1 MLLHLVLD
9 APMRDNT
16 PTDSSRGEGAILDRL
31 TARLGSEIVP
41 AAKIWR
47 ELGFP
52 SAGAA
57 RKARARGLFPIEL
70 FRLKGR
76 RGYFATAQAIA
87 HWLAH
92 VQRDRPE

>member
-1 MLLHLVLD
+1 MLLQMSPN
-9 APMRDNT
+9 APTRDT
-16 PTDSSRGEGAILDRL
+16 PGRSTDRDEAEILARI

-41 AAKIWR
+41 AAQIWR

-57 RKARARGLFPIEL
+57 RKARAKGRFPVEL

-76 RGYFATAQAIA
+76 RGYFAKAQAIA
-87 HWLAH
+87 QWLARI
-92 VQRDRPE
+92 QDEPQE